1 MSLPLAIMGD
11 MLAPRE
17 RAKYQGFFL
26 ATFGIASVIGPLV
39 VAVVVVGLPV
49 LRTSPRQG
57 FCP

>member
-1 MSLPLAIMGD
+1 M
-11 MLAPRE
+11 R
-17 RAKYQGFFL
+17 KV
-26 ATFGIASVIGPLV
+26 ATVVVVAVLVVVASAVIV